1 VHIFKR
7 LAFILVAQFIVA
19 GTALAQEHGTAD
31 QAKALVEKGLAHI
44 KTVGMEKAFE
54 DFTAKD
60 GKWQEKDLYIF
71 VVKFDGVTV
80 AHGGNK
86 GLIGKD
92 MLGLKD
98 ANGQTFI
105 KSMVDAAKTKGT
117 SWVDYMWTNPQTK
130 KVEPKSSYIVRIPNY
145 DGFIGVGIY
154 K

>member
-1 VHIFKR
+1 MHILKK
-7 LAFILVAQFIVA
+7 LAFLLIVQFMVF
-19 GTALAQEHGTAD
+19 GTAHAQEHGNAD
-31 QAKALVEKGLAHI
+31 QARSLVEKGLAHI

-60 GKWQEKDLYIF
+60 GKWQEKDLYVF

-86 GLIGKD
+86 GLIGKN
-92 MLGLKD
+92 MLGLQD

-105 KSMVDAAKTKGT
+105 KSMVDAAKTKET

-130 KVEPKSSYIVRIPNY
+130 KVEPKSSYVVRIPNY
-145 DGFIGVGIY
+145 EGFIGVGIY